1 MEAHDLCIN
10 AGVPLHD
17 DGRNH
22 LSNPLMAV
30 KKAASQAS
38 EKATPF
44 IVLAANE
51 TLQMLEPDAVRVATL
66 KRPKKGE
73 ADARPEA
80 NLDAVIA
87 VAQCG
92 RVLGGQAATSKVI
105 LCWERRRV
113 GREWV
118 RIGGPV
124 GFR

>member
-38 EKATPF
+38 EKANPF

-51 TLQMLEPDAVRVATL
+51 TLQMLEPDAVRVATI
-66 KRPKKGE
+66 KRQKKLE
-73 ADARPEA
+73 ADARRVEH
-80 NLDAVIA
+80 LDAVHA
-87 VAQCG
+87 VDRCVCVLCG
-92 RVLGGQAATSKVI
+92 DPLPALVI
-105 LCWERRRV
+105 SIL
-113 GREWV
+113 
-118 RIGGPV
+118 
-124 GFR
+124 

>member
-38 EKATPF
+38 EKANPF

-51 TLQMLEPDAVRVATL
+51 TLQMLEPDAVRVATI
-66 KRPKKGE
+66 KRQKKRE
-73 ADARPEA
+73 ADARREEHWDA
-80 NLDAVIA
+80 VNAVDRCVSVLGGEAVIA
-87 VAQCG
+87 QVLSLMEHGKAEATYREVTKGG
-92 RVLGGQAATSKVI
+92 RK
-105 LCWERRRV
+105 R
-113 GREWV
+113 
-118 RIGGPV
+118 
-124 GFR
+124 